1 MDSPRS
7 SSPVLDFD
15 GFQDVPMR
23 STQAAGA
30 AHADHS
36 QLPPLSQWHQVSRL
50 KSALGGL
57 FTPKPLE
64 NASN

>member
-7 SSPVLDFD
+7 SSPILDFD

-36 QLPPLSQWHQVSRL
+36 QLRPLSQWHQVSRL

-57 FTPKPLE
+57 FTPEPLE